1 MPEGVLKINDLLT
14 GEAIEKATDR
24 VAGLLDKEIF
34 SYQSLVELGVVATGF
49 FAALYI
55 SRKLCAYILDWE
67 ASYQFRS
74 KKYLFATLRR
84 LIFPLLLCAW
94 MGFFAV
100 ICIVIKQPW
109 PLISIAMSL
118 TIAWFVIRLG
128 SSFIDNPLIS
138 RFVSAVIWVI
148 AALNI
153 LGYLS
158 PVVEFLDK
166 TKINIGQ
173 ASISLYAIVSS
184 LFSIAIFLWIAF
196 ALIKLVDNVLKSSS
210 NITPS
215 ARALLSKTF
224 KFVLVAAAFIFGLSA
239 VGIDLTAFAVLG
251 GAIGVGIGFGLQKI
265 FSNLISGFIL
275 LLDKS
280 IKPGD
285 TINVEGSY
293 GRVDT
298 LSARYVSVIT
308 RDGIEHL
315 VPNEE
320 MIINRVEN
328 WSYSHENVR
337 LRIPVGVHYKT
348 DVNKAIELCLEAA
361 AEVDRVL
368 KVPKPACLLKGFGD
382 SSVDLEIR
390 IWLRDP
396 MNGCSNVKSQVLL
409 ILWNKFH
416 QHNIEIPYPQRDL
429 HLKSISEESISV
441 LKPTNKAS
449 IKKI

>member
-1 MPEGVLKINDLLT
+1 MSEEAPKIDQLLT
-14 GEAIEKATDR
+14 GETIEKATDQ
-24 VAGLLDKEIF
+24 VAGLLDSAIF
-34 SYQSLVELGVVATGF
+34 SHQTLIELIIVAVGYIT
-49 FAALYI
+49 ALYLSKKI
-55 SRKLCAYILDWE
+55 RAYILNWE
-67 ASYQFRS
+67 SGGYSRS
-74 KKYLFATLRR
+74 KKYLYATLRR
-84 LIFPLLLCAW
+84 LVFPLLMFAW
-94 MGFFAV
+94 VGMFAV
-100 ICIVIKQPW
+100 IYIVIKQPW
-109 PLISIAMSL
+109 PLISTAMSL
-118 TIAWFVIRLG
+118 TVAWFVIRLG

-138 RFVSAVIWVI
+138 RAVAAVIWVI

-158 PVVEFLDK
+158 PVVDFLDK
-166 TKINIGQ
+166 TKFNAGQ

-224 KFVLVAAAFIFGLSA
+224 KFALVAAAFIFGLST

-251 GAIGVGIGFGLQKI
+251 GAVGVGIGFGLQKI

-361 AEVDRVL
+361 DEVDRVL
-368 KVPKPACLLKGFGD
+368 SLPKPACLLKGFGD
-382 SSVDLEIR
+382 NSVDLEIR
-390 IWLRDP
+390 IWVRDP
-396 MNGCSNVKSQVLL
+396 MSGCSNVKSQVLL
-409 ILWNKFH
+409 TLWNKFH
-416 QHNIEIPYPQRDL
+416 EHNIEIPYPQRDL
-429 HLKSISEESISV
+429 HLKTISEESASV
-441 LKPTNKAS
+441 LTPT
-449 IKKI
+449 IK